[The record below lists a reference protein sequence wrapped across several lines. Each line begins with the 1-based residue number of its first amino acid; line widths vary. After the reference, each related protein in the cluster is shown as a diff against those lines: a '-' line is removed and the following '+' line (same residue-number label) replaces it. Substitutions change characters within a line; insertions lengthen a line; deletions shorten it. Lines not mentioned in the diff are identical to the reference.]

1 MILTPSSPAR
11 RLKKSSVW
19 RKKPAFGRYNKVWHF
34 RLQVETTMN
43 QEQKV
48 ELILV
53 DLGLTAP
60 RITPAMIDELMREVT
75 YSTHLISGTT
85 TTVATAIDGAGFTIC
100 SVASASASPENFN
113 PALGIE
119 IAITKARDA
128 ARAKLWEL
136 EGYRLKRALH
146 DARSEKSTA
155 SLEQIRAILAKPRQA
170 EPVPLERHWVGQAG
184 VQPSGPHD
192 HSAYLAATALSV
204 PDSAGVATWAPMDK
218 QGQPQP
224 CPLAKRVQALAIS
237 LSDTAQHMQ
246 KGTAWLRDVIRAQG
260 ALDGADR
267 AGRIGSSQ
275 CEVQR
280 APIASR

>member
-1 MILTPSSPAR
+1 
-11 RLKKSSVW
+11 
-19 RKKPAFGRYNKVWHF
+19 
-34 RLQVETTMN
+34 MN

-48 ELILV
+48 EQILV

-60 RITPAMIDELMREVT
+60 RITPAMIDELMSEVT

-85 TTVATAIDGAGFTIC
+85 TTVATAIDGAGFTLC

-119 IAITKARDA
+119 IAITKARAA
-128 ARAKLWEL
+128 ARDKLWEL

-170 EPVPLERHWVGQAG
+170 EPMSLERAVELSG

-192 HSAYLAATALSV
+192 HTPYLAGTALSV